1 MGKYVKI
8 KNTSFFVWFLSQFF
22 KEKYWEM
29 GQGRISLCHTQYS
42 EMLVCL
48 SQVHTRMADEAVCIG
63 KAPTSESYLRMDR
76 ILQAVQDT
84 GAQAVSLISKEL
96 NGHV

>member
-1 MGKYVKI
+1 
-8 KNTSFFVWFLSQFF
+8 
-22 KEKYWEM
+22 M
-29 GQGRISLCHTQYS
+29 GQGRISLCHTQCS

-84 GAQAVSLISKEL
+84 GAQAVSVISKEL
-96 NGHV
+96 KRHVLDMVHKL

>member
-1 MGKYVKI
+1 
-8 KNTSFFVWFLSQFF
+8 
-22 KEKYWEM
+22 
-29 GQGRISLCHTQYS
+29 
-42 EMLVCL
+42 MLVCL

-96 NGHV
+96 K